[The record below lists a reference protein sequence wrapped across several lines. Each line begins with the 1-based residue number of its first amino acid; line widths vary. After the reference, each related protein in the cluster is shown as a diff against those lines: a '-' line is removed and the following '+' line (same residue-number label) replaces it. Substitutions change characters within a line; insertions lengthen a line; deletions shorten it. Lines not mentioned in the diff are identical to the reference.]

1 MLFYFQ
7 CVYRPSYAIEYDYS
21 AAVHTLHSSDTH
33 VVIQKS
39 RIFVEKTESMIQQTE
54 ITLRARS
61 RGFHL
66 ITNEILEKLPELPE
80 QGLLH
85 LYIKHTSCALAIN
98 ENADPDVRYD
108 MGQIF
113 DRMIQENETYYTHTY
128 EGADDMPAH
137 AKAVIVGCSLSIP
150 ITHGRLN
157 MGTWQGIYLC
167 EFRNHG
173 GSRHM
178 IATIIS

>member
-1 MLFYFQ
+1 
-7 CVYRPSYAIEYDYS
+7 
-21 AAVHTLHSSDTH
+21 
-33 VVIQKS
+33 
-39 RIFVEKTESMIQQTE
+39 MIQQSE
-54 ITLRARS
+54 ITLRARC

-66 ITNEILEKLPELPE
+66 ITNEVMEKLPKLPE
-80 QGLLH
+80 QGILH
-85 LYIKHTSCALAIN
+85 LYIKHTSCALSIN

-113 DRMIQENETYYTHTY
+113 NRMVKENEPYYTHTF

-137 AKAVIVGCSLSIP
+137 AKAVIVGCTLSIP
-150 ITHGRLN
+150 ITRGQLN

-173 GSRHM
+173 GVRHM
-178 IATIIS
+178 VATIIS